1 AQAVVDHASGEPKPF
16 RPLYDWSAP
25 IKDKMFTI
33 ASKMYGAGSI
43 NWQIGADKDIERIE
57 RLGFANLPLCVA
69 KTPASLS
76 GNPKLLGRPEGF
88 EINVRNVVLSAGAGY
103 LVPLVGNILRM
114 PGLPASPQ
122 ANRMDLVDGKVQGL
136 LGS

>member
-1 AQAVVDHASGEPKPF
+1 MNFVPGTTGRNQPLPF
-16 RPLYDWSAP
+16 RCWRISENKIPDSA
-25 IKDKMFTI
+25 
-33 ASKMYGAGSI
+33 
-43 NWQIGADKDIERIE
+43 R
-57 RLGFANLPLCVA
+57 